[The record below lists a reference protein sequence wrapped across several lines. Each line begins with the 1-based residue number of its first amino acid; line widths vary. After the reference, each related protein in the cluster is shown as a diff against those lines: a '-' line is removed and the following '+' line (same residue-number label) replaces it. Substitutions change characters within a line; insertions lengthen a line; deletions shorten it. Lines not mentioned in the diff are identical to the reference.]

1 MVGAGP
7 VVLMG
12 SMLCCFCRCRSY
24 SCPHWFVVV
33 LLIFFLAVVPAAGVV
48 VVVVAVVV
56 LVVVVVVVVVVV
68 NATSF
73 CSFLGYGVVL
83 IRVVCPRF
91 LPLHPPGRCD

>member
-1 MVGAGP
+1 M
-7 VVLMG
+7 
-12 SMLCCFCRCRSY
+12 
-24 SCPHWFVVV
+24 
-33 LLIFFLAVVPAAGVV
+33 LIFFLAVVPAAGVV

-56 LVVVVVVVVVVV
+56 LVVAIVVVVVVV

-83 IRVVCPRF
+83 IRVACPRF

>member
-1 MVGAGP
+1 MFILILSSMVGAGP
-7 VVLMG
+7 VVLTG

-24 SCPHWFVVV
+24 SCPHRFVVV

-56 LVVVVVVVVVVV
+56 LVVAIVVVVVVVVV

-73 CSFLGYGVVL
+73 CSFLGY
-83 IRVVCPRF
+83 
-91 LPLHPPGRCD
+91 

>member
-1 MVGAGP
+1 M
-7 VVLMG
+7 
-12 SMLCCFCRCRSY
+12 
-24 SCPHWFVVV
+24 
-33 LLIFFLAVVPAAGVV
+33 LIFFLAVVPAAGVV

-56 LVVVVVVVVVVV
+56 LVVAIVVVVVVVVV

-83 IRVVCPRF
+83 IRVACPRF